1 MEGTYIIFIKS
12 KIPQLVIINSF
23 RLSSSNCKY
32 FLLHGLLD
40 FVWLKCVDKEVGERM
55 VGDSLCSGGNM
66 EEMNLL
72 GRAGNGGQVRSRRG
86 SVLREQFQGMCCVL
100 PLQSCLTL

>member
-1 MEGTYIIFIKS
+1 MSDK
-12 KIPQLVIINSF
+12 VIAVINMGS
-23 RLSSSNCKY
+23 LM
-32 FLLHGLLD
+32 
-40 FVWLKCVDKEVGERM
+40 DKEVGERM

>member
-40 FVWLKCVDKEVGERM
+40 FVWLKCVQYCLMNRQGVGLYN
-55 VGDSLCSGGNM
+55 VSLLHARTSFLVVFCGAQTH
-66 EEMNLL
+66 LY
-72 GRAGNGGQVRSRRG
+72 
-86 SVLREQFQGMCCVL
+86 
-100 PLQSCLTL
+100 